1 MFNANQVLE
10 ILRKDLSLGIE
21 LLETGKKE
29 YNKEDLIGM
38 KEILQFIDNLPDK
51 GNIEMI
57 KSGILSSKMVEM
69 YICPEGHKN
78 EKDVVYCEG
87 NGGYC
92 GLNIKGLKKGTSRCY
107 KCI

>member
-57 KSGILSSKMVEM
+57 KSGILSSKMVV